1 MFSFSLWPV
10 LPAAEGA
17 VARIA
22 AFVTAVTVIFLAL
35 RKLYRM
41 WMTTVEDRR
50 RTLEAVAEVHAQ
62 LLPNG
67 GKSLRDAVDH
77 HSDQIAALSETTA
90 ALGEVVARMAA
101 HLERPKRRRWD
112 RSC

>member
-1 MFSFSLWPV
+1 MSRV
-10 LPAAEGA
+10 Q
-17 VARIA
+17 
-22 AFVTAVTVIFLAL
+22 
-35 RKLYRM
+35 
-41 WMTTVEDRR
+41 RR
-50 RTLEAVAEVHAQ
+50 RVMEAVAQVHAQ